1 MSAAS
6 ARIGAGFLALV
17 AVWIGVYWLWE
28 PSGSGGMSFAEIETA
43 PADNDRDGTTQA
55 RPVEPQPTPDPSPA
69 ADPQDPDPDGP
80 GLIPSAEHDTPA
92 PPAFQTYAVQAR
104 DTFERISRRFYGTIR
119 HADAIASANPFVSP
133 TSLRVGQLLR
143 VPTDPDNVQG
153 RPAEGEQTDLP
164 DPEFI
169 EYTVVR
175 NDNLSALA
183 QRFYGSL
190 RYADVIFNAN
200 RDAMDSI
207 DDLRIGQVLRIP
219 SRANVLGQ
227 DTEDGGG

>member
-1 MSAAS
+1 MSAGS

-28 PSGSGGMSFAEIETA
+28 PAKAPQFSFAEQP
-43 PADNDRDGTTQA
+43 PADDLETTP
-55 RPVEPQPTPDPSPA
+55 RPVEPAPEQEDVPAPVPQPIDQPPADDLPS
-69 ADPQDPDPDGP
+69 
-80 GLIPSAEHDTPA
+80 
-92 PPAFQTYAVQAR
+92 PPAFTEYAVQNG

-133 TSLRVGQLLR
+133 SGLRIGQILR
-143 VPTDPDNVQG
+143 IPASPDNVQG
-153 RPAEGEQTDLP
+153 RPEEGEETDLP

-175 NDNLSALA
+175 NDTLSGLA

-200 RDAMDSI
+200 RDTMRSI
-207 DDLRIGQVLRIP
+207 DDLQIGQVLRIP
-219 SRANVLGQ
+219 SRANVLGEN
-227 DTEDGGG
+227 DDD